1 MNAFRLLPDRGC
13 SRTSAVRRFLAEEKI
28 WIVVEGLRRDSES
41 GERYL
46 RHGRLLDRTALD
58 LGYGLVVA

>member
-1 MNAFRLLPDRGC
+1 MFSNVCL
-13 SRTSAVRRFLAEEKI
+13 TVVLAEEKI
-28 WIVVEGLRRDSES
+28 WIAIEGLRRDSES
-41 GERYL
+41 GERCL